1 MPFDASSSSINKVPV
16 LRLTTAKPLWVSDAD
31 SAALHHQQH
40 FAKPTNST
48 TFFITKNLLLPQ
60 ILSLVLSKIYEK
72 LYSSMAADGL
82 TKALTPKAFQNFRS
96 MMSM

>member
-1 MPFDASSSSINKVPV
+1 MISICRKLSRGRNPRKKGPALAQLFQPPASCIP
-16 LRLTTAKPLWVSDAD
+16 
-31 SAALHHQQH
+31 
-40 FAKPTNST
+40 AKPTNST
-48 TFFITKNLLLPQ
+48 TFFITLLPQ
-60 ILSLVLSKIYEK
+60 ILPLVLSKIYEK